1 MANLGDERIRC
12 QRAPAGR
19 PAAARGLARRALF
32 RACSVLMADLTPPV
46 LAERVAALGLVDHH
60 VHPALETDTGA
71 AEFEDLITES
81 DRPLPPGLTQFDSQL
96 GLAIRRWCAP
106 VLGLEP
112 FAEPADYLARR
123 SSLGGVEVAR
133 RLLRAS
139 GISHFLIDTGL
150 LRPGL
155 LDLAGM
161 RDLAGARVDEVVRL
175 ESVAE
180 QAARSGDGSAAG
192 FAGRFAA
199 ALSAQAAGAAGLK
212 SIVAY
217 RYGLDFDPEPPTAA
231 EVTAA
236 AGRWLRQAGQ
246 TGQIRLEDP
255 VLLRH
260 VLWTGLEHGLP
271 LQLHTGFG
279 DPDVDLR
286 RCDPL
291 LLRGFLRR
299 AEPRQVPI
307 MLLHCYPYHRGAGYL
322 AQAYPHVYLDVG
334 LAINYT
340 GARAAAVVAESLE
353 LAPFGKVLFSS
364 DAWGP
369 PELHY
374 LGALLWRRA
383 TARVLGDWV
392 ADGEWSQAD
401 ALRVAEMTGSGNA
414 RRVYRLD

>member
-1 MANLGDERIRC
+1 VSTRPDEASPRGS
-12 QRAPAGR
+12 AG
-19 PAAARGLARRALF
+19 PRGLARLAVF

-60 VHPALETDTGA
+60 VHPALEADTGA

-81 DRPLPPGLTQFDSQL
+81 DRPPPPGLTQFDSQL

-112 FAEPADYLARR
+112 FAAPAVYLARR
-123 SSLGGVEVAR
+123 SSLGGAEVAR

-150 LRPGL
+150 VRPGL

-161 RDLAGARVDEVVRL
+161 REMAGARVDEVVRL

-192 FAGRFAA
+192 FADRFAA
-199 ALSAQAAGAAGLK
+199 ALSAQAATAAGLK

-217 RYGLDFDPEPPTAA
+217 RYGLDFEPEPPTGA
-231 EVTAA
+231 EVATA
-236 AGRWLRQAGQ
+236 AGRWLRVAEQ
-246 TGQIRLEDP
+246 TGRIRLEDP

-260 VLWTGLEHGLP
+260 LLWTGLEQGIP

-279 DPDVDLR
+279 DPDADLS

-291 LLRGFLRR
+291 LLRDFLRL

-307 MLLHCYPYHRGAGYL
+307 MLLHCYPFHRGAGYL

-353 LAPFGKVLFSS
+353 LAPFGKLLFSS

-401 ALRVAEMTGSGNA
+401 ALRVAEMIGGRNA